1 MGLQLRSVCDA
12 NTTTVHGRTRLAGL
26 GVSCRG
32 RRAGGLGF
40 LLREARLKFAHCG
53 SFRAG
58 EDVPEWLFVV
68 DPTQPHHGH
77 ARITFMVDCHVIETS
92 GGRYVIPDGVPDG
105 GELLSVKARGVSTLD
120 DLRGRA
126 DVPVALYMPTAFT
139 AVDPTVP

>member
-1 MGLQLRSVCDA
+1 M
-12 NTTTVHGRTRLAGL
+12 
-26 GVSCRG
+26 
-32 RRAGGLGF
+32 
-40 LLREARLKFAHCG
+40 KFAHCG